1 MNYNNN
7 NNNKNN
13 SNSNNFELK
22 IENYNKTEL
31 EDIFELK
38 PNNYDRSMI
47 EMKESKL
54 RENIL
59 IDRTI
64 TDLTRNKT
72 LNFLTEAK
80 NTLLANLKT
89 TLHNISTQVLNT
101 DHSLK
106 PVDTLNAGSTFIIE
120 KPPTPYSQSF
130 PSLFYPGTINPL
142 KKRTINQ
149 NLNIDT
155 RFRSNYY
162 STLSTDFQFDL
173 PIKFSN
179 VMTMQLSAF
188 EMPTTYYAISKQMGN
203 NFFSIVIGTNNLIIK
218 IPDGNY
224 TPIALIS
231 FINNYLYNYSGD
243 SSYNN
248 IDFSINTDLT
258 GSGSGQMIVGL
269 NAQDISNNI
278 PPMFSFTLN
287 FQTDINGNPDH
298 STPLPL
304 KLGWMMGFRQGVYK
318 NNYSY
323 VSEGIVDLTGSRYIY
338 LVIDDYNNNVNNG
351 FYSAFNSSLLNKN
364 ILARISIQSGTFNLV
379 SHNNLNIISPN
390 REYFGPVDIQKM
402 NIQLLDEYGRILDLN
417 NMDYS
422 FCLIFQSVYDL

>member
-7 NNNKNN
+7 KINNNNFDLNIHNYKKN
-13 SNSNNFELK
+13 
-22 IENYNKTEL
+22 EL
-31 EDIFELK
+31 EEIFEL
-38 PNNYDRSMI
+38 PSTYDKTII
-47 EMKESKL
+47 EIKESKL
-54 RENIL
+54 RENIFKDPS
-59 IDRTI
+59 ISEQVRS
-64 TDLTRNKT
+64 KT
-72 LNFLTEAK
+72 LQFLIEAK
-80 NTLLANLKT
+80 NSLLT
-89 TLHNISTQVLNT
+89 DIHTISNKVLNT

-106 PVDTLNAGSTFIIE
+106 PVDTQNAGSTFIIE

-130 PSLFYPGTINPL
+130 PSLFYPGIINPL
-142 KKRTINQ
+142 KKRSTNQ

-179 VMTMQLSAF
+179 VMTMQLSSF
-188 EMPTTYYAISKQMGN
+188 EMPTTFYAISKQMGN
-203 NFFSIVIGTNNLIIK
+203 NFFVITIGTTSQIVT

-224 TPIALIS
+224 TPNALIS
-231 FINNYLYNYSGD
+231 YLNMYPYNEPSFNYIL
-243 SSYNN
+243 
-248 IDFSINTDLT
+248 FSINLDMTA
-258 GSGSGQMIVGL
+258 SGSGQMVVGL
-269 NAQDISNNI
+269 NALDLSNNI
-278 PPMFSFTLN
+278 PTPPTFSFTLN

-323 VSEGIVDLTGSRYIY
+323 VSEGVVDICRARYIY

-364 ILARISIQSGTFNLV
+364 ILARISLQQGSFNVL
-379 SHNNLNIISPN
+379 SQNNLNIISPN

>member
-7 NNNKNN
+7 KINNNNFDLNIQNYKKN
-13 SNSNNFELK
+13 
-22 IENYNKTEL
+22 EL
-31 EDIFELK
+31 EEIFEL
-38 PNNYDRSMI
+38 PSTYDKTII
-47 EMKESKL
+47 EIKESKL
-54 RENIL
+54 RENIFKDPS
-59 IDRTI
+59 ISEQIRS
-64 TDLTRNKT
+64 KT
-72 LNFLTEAK
+72 LQFLIEAK
-80 NTLLANLKT
+80 NTLLSDIHT
-89 TLHNISTQVLNT
+89 ISNKVLNT

-130 PSLFYPGTINPL
+130 PSLFYPGIINPL
-142 KKRTINQ
+142 KKRSTNQ

-179 VMTMQLSAF
+179 VMTMQLAAF

-203 NFFSIVIGTNNLIIK
+203 NFFVITIGTTSQVVI

-224 TPIALIS
+224 TPNALIS
-231 FINNYLYNYSGD
+231 YLNSYLYSDPSFNYIFFTMNLD
-243 SSYNN
+243 M
-248 IDFSINTDLT
+248 TA
-258 GSGSGQMIVGL
+258 SGSGQMVVGL
-269 NAQDISNNI
+269 NAQDLSNNI
-278 PPMFSFTLN
+278 PTPPTFSFTLN

-318 NNYSY
+318 NNYTY
-323 VSEGIVDLTGSRYIY
+323 VSEGVVDICRARYIY

-364 ILARISIQSGTFNLV
+364 ILARISLQQGAFNVL
-379 SHNNLNIISPN
+379 SQNNLNIISPN

>member
-7 NNNKNN
+7 KINNNNFDLNIQNYKKN
-13 SNSNNFELK
+13 
-22 IENYNKTEL
+22 EL
-31 EDIFELK
+31 EEIFEL
-38 PNNYDRSMI
+38 PSTYDKTII
-47 EMKESKL
+47 EIKESKL
-54 RENIL
+54 RENIFKDPS
-59 IDRTI
+59 ISEQVRS
-64 TDLTRNKT
+64 KT
-72 LNFLTEAK
+72 LQFLIEAK
-80 NTLLANLKT
+80 NTLLSDIHT
-89 TLHNISTQVLNT
+89 ISNKVLNT

-130 PSLFYPGTINPL
+130 PSLFYPGIINPL
-142 KKRTINQ
+142 KKRSTNQ

-203 NFFSIVIGTNNLIIK
+203 NFFVITIGTTSQVVT

-224 TPIALIS
+224 TPNALVS
-231 FINNYLYNYSGD
+231 YLNSYLYSDPSFNYIFFTMNLD
-243 SSYNN
+243 M
-248 IDFSINTDLT
+248 TA
-258 GSGSGQMIVGL
+258 SGSGQMVVGL
-269 NAQDISNNI
+269 NAQDLSNNI
-278 PPMFSFTLN
+278 PTPPTFSFTLN

-318 NNYSY
+318 NNYTY
-323 VSEGIVDLTGSRYIY
+323 VSEGIVDICRARYVY

-364 ILARISIQSGTFNLV
+364 ILARISLQQGSFNVL
-379 SHNNLNIISPN
+379 SQNNLNIISPN